1 MALSPLSYAA
11 CLGNNTIFLTCKM
24 RMLKFETL
32 KVLSQCS
39 EKDIA
44 VFFLTAYLFNSL
56 QWGFVTFSKGK
67 HFILGRGSWGERNKL
82 TCRPSMKFTVFAT
95 SLIKVTWVVN
105 SVGKGTLSDL
115 WICLISGSRY
125 ESPRDAISVSHH
137 PLSDGLF
144 PNSAAL
150 EWSTLL

>member
-1 MALSPLSYAA
+1 MALSALSYAA
-11 CLGNNTIFLTCKM
+11 CLGSDTSLCLIFLTCKVM
-24 RMLKFETL
+24 MLKSDPVKF
-32 KVLSQCS
+32 LSQCS
-39 EKDIA
+39 EKGIA
-44 VFFLTAYLFNSL
+44 VFLLTAYLFNSFH
-56 QWGFVTFSKGK
+56 WGFVMFPK
-67 HFILGRGSWGERNKL
+67 HFIVEGGPWGERNKL

-115 WICLISGSRY
+115 WRCLISGPRY

-144 PNSAAL
+144 PNAAAL
-150 EWSTLL
+150 E